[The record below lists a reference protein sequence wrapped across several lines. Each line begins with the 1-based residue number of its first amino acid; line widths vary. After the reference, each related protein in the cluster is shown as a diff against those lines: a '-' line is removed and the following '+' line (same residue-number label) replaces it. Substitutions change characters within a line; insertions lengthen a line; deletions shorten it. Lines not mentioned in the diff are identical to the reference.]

1 MLGLVFHT
9 NYENNGLFY
18 VNYTTGNPL
27 RTIISQ
33 FSVSAQNPNQ
43 ADPESEVI
51 LIELNQPSTI
61 HNGGQLVFGPN
72 DGYLYISLGDGG
84 PGPNQFI
91 WIDLEN

>member
-1 MLGLVFHT
+1 MLGLAFHT
-9 NYENNGLFY
+9 NYENNELFY

-27 RTIISQ
+27 RTIIPQ

-61 HNGGQLVFGPN
+61 HN
-72 DGYLYISLGDGG
+72 
-84 PGPNQFI
+84 
-91 WIDLEN
+91 